1 MHYATSNEASHLT
14 VARLIVKPLKM
25 SKAKGDLDMIE
36 TL

>member
-1 MHYATSNEASHLT
+1 MFHLT

-25 SKAKGDLDMIE
+25 SKAKGDLDMME